1 MIVSQQ
7 QGIDASGHQQAAN
20 ILSEMIRG
28 YRLSQL
34 IYVAATLGI
43 ADHLAKEPRTP
54 EALAEIVGA
63 QPRNLSRVLR
73 TLATQG
79 IFKQRDDGRY
89 ELTPLAEPL
98 QSEAPNSMRD
108 LAMMVCDEAFWRPC
122 GQLLHTVRTGQVG
135 FEQAFGVDFWTY
147 LAKQHE
153 FAAFF

>member
-7 QGIDASGHQQAAN
+7 KGIDASGHQRAAN

-79 IFKQRDDGRY
+79 IFKQ
-89 ELTPLAEPL
+89 
-98 QSEAPNSMRD
+98 
-108 LAMMVCDEAFWRPC
+108 
-122 GQLLHTVRTGQVG
+122 
-135 FEQAFGVDFWTY
+135 
-147 LAKQHE
+147 
-153 FAAFF
+153 